1 MNETSY
7 KRNPL
12 AIKVLGG
19 GKTFL
24 KVIFVNTPLL
34 AVSFLT
40 LLFCSCEKGYVPS
53 LPSDEASLDVVEL
66 SRLLPGSRWQLAS
79 LVPADGDMEINVAWK
94 GTTVEFTSDSAFF
107 YRKYLAYDPISQTTS
122 PETTLAKS
130 CNFYI
135 NDGKITLDTTFF
147 RVETADSA
155 KISLASAHFTMPPTH
170 AESQ

>member
-40 LLFCSCEKGYVPS
+40 LLFCACEKGYVPS
-53 LPSDEASLDVVEL
+53 LPSDEAPLDVVEL

-94 GTTVEFTSDSAFF
+94 GTTVEFTADSAFF
-107 YRKYLAYDPISQTTS
+107 Y
-122 PETTLAKS
+122 
-130 CNFYI
+130 
-135 NDGKITLDTTFF
+135 
-147 RVETADSA
+147 
-155 KISLASAHFTMPPTH
+155 
-170 AESQ
+170 